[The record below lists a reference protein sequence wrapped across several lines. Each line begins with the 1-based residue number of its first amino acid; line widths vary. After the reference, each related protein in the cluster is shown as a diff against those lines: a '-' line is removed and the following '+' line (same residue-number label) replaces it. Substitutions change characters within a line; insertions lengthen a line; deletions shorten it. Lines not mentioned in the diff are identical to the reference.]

1 MRRPL
6 PSALIAAAA
15 IALAAAG
22 CGDEEASTT
31 TVTETA
37 QSTSSSTTDSTVTE
51 SNGVTTTTPEV
62 TDGEAQVDQVVTE
75 PTGFTSPSG
84 NIGCVID
91 PVSVRC
97 DIRDRDWDPSE
108 APSSCKLD
116 FGQGIMLEAGAA
128 PDFVCAGDTTLESG
142 PELPYGQALGAGL
155 LRCESEASGIT
166 CRDIE
171 SGRGFTLSK
180 QRYKLF

>member
-6 PSALIAAAA
+6 LPALIAAAS
-15 IALAAAG
+15 IALAAPG
-22 CGDEEASTT
+22 CGDEEPSTT
-31 TVTETA
+31 TVTATA
-37 QSTSSSTTDSTVTE
+37 QSTSSSTESTVTE
-51 SNGVTTTTPEV
+51 STGATTTTPEV

-75 PTGFTSPSG
+75 LTGFTSPSG

-97 DIRDRDWDPSE
+97 DIRDRDWDPPE
-108 APSSCKLD
+108 APSSCELD
-116 FGQGIMLEAGAA
+116 FGQGIMLEAGAS

-142 PELPYGQALGAGL
+142 PELPYGQVLGAGL
-155 LRCESEASGIT
+155 LRCESETSGIT